1 MSNEFINLGSAN
13 SRPEDFNLRYISI
26 SKYEDDWH
34 SLPHT
39 HQFSELFYVLRGEGI
54 FYIED
59 KKVSMKTDDLMIINP
74 YVEHTEKTLPNN
86 PMEYIVFGVE
96 GLAFSF
102 NDPDQDGTQGYSFY
116 SYGSDKNQFINFA
129 QLMMREFQD
138 KKSGFEKVCHGLL
151 QVLLVCIARKQNLS
165 VISDSSFRLS
175 KECALA
181 KRYID
186 INYSQNITLDSLAE
200 ITHINKFY
208 LAHSFTE
215 CIGQSPINYL
225 TNRRLEASKELLTS
239 SNLSVTQVASSVGF
253 SSQSYFSQNF
263 QKKVGMSPRQY
274 RKLHSK

>member
-1 MSNEFINLGSAN
+1 MKKKKKKQKTTKKH
-13 SRPEDFNLRYISI
+13 PKKKKQRYISI

-116 SYGSDKNQFINFA
+116 SYGSD
-129 QLMMREFQD
+129 
-138 KKSGFEKVCHGLL
+138 
-151 QVLLVCIARKQNLS
+151 
-165 VISDSSFRLS
+165 
-175 KECALA
+175 
-181 KRYID
+181 
-186 INYSQNITLDSLAE
+186 
-200 ITHINKFY
+200 
-208 LAHSFTE
+208 
-215 CIGQSPINYL
+215 
-225 TNRRLEASKELLTS
+225 
-239 SNLSVTQVASSVGF
+239 
-253 SSQSYFSQNF
+253 
-263 QKKVGMSPRQY
+263 
-274 RKLHSK
+274 